1 MQDKTS
7 QIVSYIFHPL
17 LFPFYTIITLI
28 TQKPYLY
35 IDVPLSY
42 TIFLLGTVLLTTI
55 IFPLFI
61 NYFLFRKQVITS
73 FFLKTKEERVDPILC
88 IAIFYYLTYYLLKGV
103 LVSGFFSY
111 YMLGATLLAIFALLI
126 NFYHKVSLHL
136 ISIGAFTGFYLGMAI
151 TSGYNF
157 LHYILLG
164 IFLSGLIGYARLKSQ
179 SHIPSEIYSG
189 FLVGFFTMIALV
201 FLI

>member
-1 MQDKTS
+1 M
-7 QIVSYIFHPL
+7 
-17 LFPFYTIITLI
+17 ITLI

-42 TIFLLGTVLLTTI
+42 TFFLLGTVLLTTV

-61 NYFLFRKQVITS
+61 NYFLFRKQIITS
-73 FFLKTKEERVDPILC
+73 FFLKTKEERVYPILC
-88 IAIFYYLTYYLLKGV
+88 TAVFYYLTYYLLKGV

-111 YMLGATLLAIFALLI
+111 YMLGATLLAIFALLF

-136 ISIGAFTGFYLGMAI
+136 ISIGAFTGFYLGMSI
-151 TSGYNF
+151 TTGYNF
-157 LHYILLG
+157 LLYIFLG

-179 SHIPSEIYSG
+179 SHTPVEIYSG